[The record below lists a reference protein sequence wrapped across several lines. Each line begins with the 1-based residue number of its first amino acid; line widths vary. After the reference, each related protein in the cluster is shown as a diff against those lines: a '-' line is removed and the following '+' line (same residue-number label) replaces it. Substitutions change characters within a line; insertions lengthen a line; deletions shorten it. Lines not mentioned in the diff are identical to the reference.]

1 MLYSLYDKFIVD
13 GILCQ
18 VRYIN
23 HGKAWVSPVD
33 DADADAGEGK
43 THYTFITM
51 AVLDEKGRDRN
62 GRKALVVTNIQSGA
76 V

>member
-1 MLYSLYDKFIVD
+1 MLYSLYDKFLVN

-23 HGKAWVSPVD
+23 HGKAWVAPID
-33 DADADAGEGK
+33 DLEGTEGK
-43 THYTFITM
+43 TLYSFVTFE
-51 AVLDEKGRDRN
+51 VLDEKGRDRAGN
-62 GRKALVVTNIQSGA
+62 KALVVTNTESGA